1 MERTKKIALVLN
13 IVVLIMALVG
23 SIMCFGEIYIMETK
37 AIEHGIKLLK
47 FFTLQ
52 SNILA
57 GVVALVFIIFLA
69 REQKSKNPI
78 PKFVYLLKYIA
89 TIDLIITFLVV
100 ALFLGFIAG
109 EGYFS
114 LYVNAN
120 FFFHFA
126 IPVIC
131 FISFVWFENTPALK
145 FKHTFVGVVHLAL
158 YAVFYMTVVL
168 THFKDGA
175 VDLYYDWY
183 AFAQKGILVAFVC
196 AIIVLGLGYLTA
208 FGLYKIINRKQ
219 KTKTLNNNRN

>member
-1 MERTKKIALVLN
+1 MEKKQKIALTLN
-13 IVVLIMALVG
+13 IVIFAMALVG
-23 SIMCFGEIYIMETK
+23 SVLCFGEIYVVETK
-37 AIEHGIKLLK
+37 PIEHGIKLLK

-57 GVVALVFIIFLA
+57 GISALVFVAFLA
-69 REQKSKNPI
+69 RQAKAKKTMPPI
-78 PKFVYLLKYIA
+78 VYILKYIA

-100 ALFLGFIAG
+100 ALFLGFIAS

-126 IPVIC
+126 IPVLNA
-131 FISFVWFENTPALK
+131 ISFVWFENCMALK
-145 FKHTFVGVVHLAL
+145 IKHTFIGLSHLLL
-158 YAVFYMTVVL
+158 YEIFYMAVVL

-175 VDLYYDWY
+175 VDIYYDWY

-196 AIIVLGLGYLTA
+196 AVIVMLLGYCVA
-208 FGLYKIINRKQ
+208 FGLYKIKNKRQHQ
-219 KTKTLNNNRN
+219 K

>member
-23 SIMCFGEIYIMETK
+23 SILCFGEIYIMETK

-57 GVVALVFIIFLA
+57 GLVALAFIIFLA
-69 REQKSKNPI
+69 REQKSKKLI
-78 PKFVYLLKYIA
+78 PKVVYLLKYIA

-100 ALFLGFIAG
+100 ALFLGFIVS

-114 LYVNAN
+114 LYTNAN

-126 IPVIC
+126 IPILCV
-131 FISFVWFENTPALK
+131 ISFVWFEGVPTLK
-145 FKHTFVGVVHLAL
+145 LKHTFIGVAHLAV
-158 YAVFYMTVVL
+158 YAVFYMAVVL

-175 VDLYYDWY
+175 VDIYYDWY
-183 AFAQKGILVAFVC
+183 AFAQKGILIAFIS
-196 AIIVLGLGYLTA
+196 AIIVLSLGYLVSFA
-208 FGLYKIINRKQ
+208 IYKIINKRNNA
-219 KTKTLNNNRN
+219 LNKKM